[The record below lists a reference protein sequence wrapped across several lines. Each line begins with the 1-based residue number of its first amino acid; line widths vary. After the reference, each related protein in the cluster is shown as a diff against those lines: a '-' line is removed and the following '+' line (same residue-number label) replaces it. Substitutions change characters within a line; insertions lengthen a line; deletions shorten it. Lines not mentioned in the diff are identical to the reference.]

1 MGRAIGGDPADV
13 ARAFEHLPAVVWL
26 LEGPEHIVV
35 AANRAARASVGDL
48 DLIGMPIRL
57 AGKALPGTRLL
68 DMLDEV
74 YREGRTLS
82 VQEPDAL
89 VTVRPL
95 IDAYD
100 VVTGLVA
107 QVVVLADQP
116 PPFRRDEHEVALD
129 LQLAVLPHGLPVL
142 PEISM
147 AAVYLPAGANDA
159 AGGDWFE
166 VVPMPGGR
174 LGLIVGDVV
183 GHGPRA
189 SAIMGQLRAI
199 VAERMLLGGEL
210 RDVVNAL
217 DTFARS
223 APEARGTTVCVAVLD
238 RQNGSLAYCTRGHP
252 PPLVVGANGDTRVL
266 PQPSGPPLAF
276 GDGEFMFADDV
287 LWPGETIVLYS
298 DGAVE
303 RPGRTIVEGIGEL
316 AACAAQ
322 VVRVNGTGQR
332 ALADR
337 ICQSGL
343 QLIEDGHAPHDDA
356 SLLAVTVLLPF
367 VDPLVMAVP
376 ASPEKLTD
384 VRRELGRWLTDL
396 RLMEEDLVAVELS
409 VIEAVTNSIEHAYA
423 EPGGTVQVEASLDD
437 IGRLHIEVSD
447 TGTWK
452 KPDDEPG
459 FRGRGMLMMRESMD
473 EMRLATTSK
482 GTVVEMCK
490 TVRRPV
496 RTGATRVAPARD
508 EDLDDLRIDMM
519 SLPDSLWLTV
529 SGALDGSSAARL
541 RSALLEAARGGS
553 RLPITLVLDD
563 VTALGSAGLRVLT
576 EQGRRLGDA
585 GRVLRVVASPNSPA
599 GNVLSISGVD
609 MLLDVRSHA

>member
-1 MGRAIGGDPADV
+1 MGRGIGGDPADV
-13 ARAFEHLPAVVWL
+13 ARAFEHLPAVVWML
-26 LEGPEHIVV
+26 DGPEHVVV
-35 AANRAARASVGDL
+35 AANKAARTSVDDL
-48 DLIGMPIRL
+48 DLIGMPVRL

-74 YREGRTLS
+74 YREGRAVS
-82 VQEPDAL
+82 VEEPSAL
-89 VTVRPL
+89 VTVMPV
-95 IDAYD
+95 IDSYG
-100 VVTGLVA
+100 VVTGLVVQA
-107 QVVVLADQP
+107 VDLSLEP
-116 PPFRRDEHEVALD
+116 PPFRRNEHEVALD

-147 AAVYLPAGANDA
+147 AAAYLPAGANDA

-166 VVPMPGGR
+166 VVPMPGKR
-174 LGLIVGDVV
+174 LGLVVGDVV

-199 VAERMLLGGEL
+199 VAERMLMGDQLS
-210 RDVVNAL
+210 DVMTAL
-217 DTFARS
+217 DTFARN
-223 APEARGTTVCVAVLD
+223 APEARGTTICVAILD
-238 RQNGSLAYCTRGHP
+238 RQTGTLEYCTRGHP
-252 PPLVVGANGDTRVL
+252 PPLVVSANGDTRVL

-276 GDGEFMFADDV
+276 GHGDFVFAEDV

-303 RPGRTIVEGIGEL
+303 RPGRTIVDGIGEL
-316 AACAAQ
+316 AACAGQ
-322 VVRVNGTGQR
+322 VVSFNGVGPR

-337 ICQSGL
+337 ICQGGM
-343 QLIEDGHAPHDDA
+343 QLIEDSHAPHDDA

-367 VDPLVMAVP
+367 VEPLVLSVPADPL
-376 ASPEKLTD
+376 KLTE
-384 VRRELGRWLTDL
+384 VRRELDKWLSDL
-396 RLMEEDLVAVELS
+396 RLMEDDLVAVELS
-409 VIEAVTNSIEHAYA
+409 VIEAVTNSIEHAYNSQS
-423 EPGGTVQVEASLDD
+423 GTVHVEASLDEV
-437 IGRLHIEVSD
+437 GCLQVVVSD
-447 TGTWK
+447 TGVWK
-452 KPDDEPG
+452 TPADEPG

-473 EMRLATTSK
+473 DMRLATTSK
-482 GTVVEMCK
+482 GTVVEMSK
-490 TVRRPV
+490 VVRRPV

-508 EDLDDLRIDMM
+508 ESLEDLRIDTMAA
-519 SLPDSLWLTV
+519 PDSLWLTV

-541 RSALLEAARGGS
+541 RSALLEAARGGG

-576 EQGRRLGDA
+576 EQGSRIGDA
-585 GRVLRVVASPNSPA
+585 GRALRVVAAPSSPA